1 MMAFSLVIGC
11 GRPISYISEFEYYE
25 NQEAMM
31 QFETALAS
39 KAAGDYE
46 AAIVEFQH
54 YLDYYGDLY
63 RGDEAMFE
71 IAQCYEALKQWNEAI
86 NQYRLLIKKY
96 RPTFFRRAK
105 GSRLIPESMYRI
117 GECYRMGERWREA
130 VKAYIE
136 VVKKHFDT
144 RWAKE
149 SIKSATQLIKEHP
162 KSKWG
167 AKMDGKLKKII
178 AKMEKK

>member
-1 MMAFSLVIGC
+1 MCLIIGC
-11 GRPISYISEFEYYE
+11 ARPISYIPEFEYYE

-39 KAAGDYE
+39 KAAGNYE
-46 AAIVEFQH
+46 AAIVEFRH
-54 YLDYYGDLY
+54 YLDYYGKLY

-71 IAQCYEALKQWNEAI
+71 IAQCYEALEQWNEAI

-96 RPTFFRRAK
+96 KSTLFHRAR
-105 GSRLIPESMYRI
+105 GSHLIPEAMYRI
-117 GECYRMGERWREA
+117 GECYRMSEQWREA
-130 VKAYIE
+130 VKAYIK
-136 VVKKHFDT
+136 VVKKYFDT
-144 RWAKE
+144 KWGKE

-167 AKMDGKLKKII
+167 VKMERKLKKII